1 MSERTGTTFLAWF
14 RWLRTIPMDALFL
27 PWSGLQAPRRIALAR
42 LDAELP
48 LGFAERGRDVEITI
62 PPSAVLWREIV
73 LPRKARRKAQ
83 AAIAM
88 NLRQTMPAQGRGL
101 HWRAAPARAEG
112 DRLRYPVL
120 IAKADQIADLSR
132 AIERRGGRLLRVI
145 VEGPPPVLF
154 FEDDRAARPRTRW
167 LMVATAIVAFGL
179 VAQIGLLQWRI
190 QLVTADNASLA
201 AEIGE
206 METEAIAIRATL
218 EAQDEVARSLRA
230 DLARFDAGR
239 RFLPLLAGLTLALP
253 DDVWISEMSGRGGT
267 LVVAG
272 FAKRDVTEVVAAV
285 ARIAGVVGVKLNGPV
300 TVDTRTGDRRFEMAI
315 TVEPGGS

>member
-1 MSERTGTTFLAWF
+1 MGERTGTTFLASL
-14 RWLRTIPMDALFL
+14 RWLRAIPTDALFL
-27 PWSGLQAPRRIALAR
+27 PWSRLRAPQRIALAR

-48 LGFAERGRDVEITI
+48 AGFEGRGRDVEVTVLQ
-62 PPSAVLWREIV
+62 SAVLSREIV

-101 HWRAAPARAEG
+101 QWRAAPARGEG
-112 DRLRYPVL
+112 QFLRYPVL
-120 IAKADQIADLSR
+120 IAKTEQIADLSR
-132 AIERRGGRLLRVI
+132 AIEKRGGRLLRVI
-145 VEGPPPVLF
+145 VEGPPSVLL
-154 FEDDRAARPRTRW
+154 FEDERATRPRTRW
-167 LMVATAIVAFGL
+167 LTVAAAMMALGL

-190 QLVTADNASLA
+190 ARVTADNATLA

-239 RFLPLLAGLTLALP
+239 RFLPLLADLTLSLP

-267 LVVAG
+267 LVAAG

-285 ARIAGVVGVKLNGPV
+285 AGIAGVAAVKLNGPV